1 MRRFP
6 GSAAALGPCPGC
18 GVILPEG
25 GAEPHRYVSASSAC
39 WAAYG
44 EVLAAEYS
52 DPVIFGACH
61 ELSVDAY
68 IAQHPGGAHPTRSI
82 VVHLAG
88 LHLALDR
95 GLPPAMIPAERARL
109 AQRAWPGPDP
119 TVPERWGPLS
129 VRDLVAVAGT
139 TEHADV
145 VRRFAAEVWQ
155 AWSAE
160 HEHVRAFIGP

>member
-1 MRRFP
+1 MNA
-6 GSAAALGPCPGC
+6 SA
-18 GVILPEG
+18 
-25 GAEPHRYVSASSAC
+25 AC

-52 DPVIFGACH
+52 NPAIFGACH

-68 IAQHPGGAHPTRSI
+68 IAQHPGGEHPTRSV

-95 GLPPAMIPAERARL
+95 QVPPARIPAERARL
-109 AQRAWPGPDP
+109 AERVWSGPDP
-119 TVPERWGPLS
+119 TIPERWGPLT
-129 VRDLVAVAGT
+129 VRDLVAAAGT
-139 TEHADV
+139 AAHADI
-145 VRRFAAEVWQ
+145 VRQFAREVWS

-160 HEHVRAFIGP
+160 HERVSAFVGL